1 MQDTGSEPHLTGT
14 PWLPRS
20 PGPNRGAATPS
31 ARRAPQILA
40 GRGGASPGRAR
51 IRHLSWNLAAR
62 LNLRRGHDRRPSR
75 RPPVPGLV
83 RAEVWGALT

>member
-1 MQDTGSEPHLTGT
+1 MQDTGSEAAPDWDALVAPIALTQ
-14 PWLPRS
+14 PW
-20 PGPNRGAATPS
+20 RGDAE
-31 ARRAPQILA
+31 RAEGSQILA

-51 IRHLSWNLAAR
+51 IRHLSGNLAAR